1 MIPASFDYK
10 RASSVAEA
18 LQLMKAN
25 PDAKILA
32 GGHSLLPAMK
42 LRLNQPSLLIDI
54 AKISELNFIRDRGK
68 YIAIGAMT
76 THGTIESHKTMT
88 GKLPLMAQCAGQIG
102 DVQVR
107 NMGTI
112 GGSIAHADPA
122 SDWPAVLIAA
132 DASIKVEGAY
142 GDRKIPAEE
151 FFTGFFA
158 TAMNE
163 GEIITEIHVPDPSSS
178 DTPTQFVTTYEKFA
192 QPASRF
198 AIVACAANLK
208 LSSDGATVEEARI
221 AFNGVTDH
229 AYRAHAAEAALVG
242 KPLNDENIA
251 AAAALAIDG
260 VEFLMSDH
268 AADEAY
274 RGHLATVICK
284 RALNTCLYPGC

>member
-1 MIPASFDYK
+1 
-10 RASSVAEA
+10 
-18 LQLMKAN
+18 MKAN

>member
-10 RASSVAEA
+10 RASTVAEA
-18 LQLMKAN
+18 IHLLKAN

-42 LRLNQPSLLIDI
+42 LRLNQPPLLIDI

-76 THGTIESHKTMT
+76 THGTIASHKTIL
-88 GKLPLMAQCAGQIG
+88 GKLPLLANCAAQIG

-132 DASIKVEGAY
+132 DATIKVEGAY
-142 GDRKIPAEE
+142 GERKIPAEE
-151 FFTGFFA
+151 FFTGFFS
-158 TAMNE
+158 TELKE
-163 GEIITEIHVPDPSSS
+163 GEIVTEIHVPDPSSS
-178 DTPTQFVTTYEKFA
+178 DKPFQYTTTYEKFS

-198 AIVACAANLK
+198 AIVACAVNLRM
-208 LSSDGATVEEARI
+208 SGDNTFIEEARI

-229 AYRAHAAEAALVG
+229 AYRAHAAEFSIIG
-242 KPLNDENIA
+242 KPLNEENIA
-251 AAAALAIDG
+251 AAAALATDG

-274 RGHLATVICK
+274 RGHLAIVICK
-284 RALNTCLYPGC
+284 RALNTCMNPGC

>member
-25 PDAKILA
+25 PDAKIIA

-76 THGTIESHKTMT
+76 THGTIASHKTIT
-88 GKLPLMAQCAGQIG
+88 SKLPLLASCAEQIG

-122 SDWPAVLIAA
+122 SDWPAVLVAA
-132 DASIKVEGAY
+132 DATIKIEGPY
-142 GDRKIPAEE
+142 GEKKVPAEE
-151 FFTGFFA
+151 FFKGFFH
-158 TAMNE
+158 TALE
-163 GEIITEIHVPDPSSS
+163 QGEIITEIHVPDPSSS
-178 DTPTQFVTTYEKFA
+178 ETPNAFSTSYEKFA

-198 AIVACAANLK
+198 AIVACATNIK
-208 LSSDGATVEEARI
+208 LSSDGTSVEEARI

-242 KPLNDENIA
+242 KPLNDEIINE
-251 AAAALAIDG
+251 AAALVLEG

-268 AADEAY
+268 SADEAY
-274 RGHLATVICK
+274 RGHLAKVICK
-284 RALNTCLYPGC
+284 RALSNCLYTGC